1 MKQMLD
7 GIKVLDFTSTVAGAG
22 AGAMMA
28 DYGASVLKIEPPTG
42 DPLRAMPPL
51 MDGVSLTHCW
61 FNRGKQS
68 LVLDLQKAEDV
79 ETVRRMMK
87 NADVVIEDG
96 APGAMA
102 KLGLDYETVSKDNP
116 GLIYCSVTP
125 FGQKGPYRDKVGND
139 LMVQALSGIMEITGE
154 MGGLPEKH
162 GTPVGDYAG
171 SQSAYSSIVAAL
183 CWRRKSGEGQY
194 IDVST
199 MHILVWLNSAV
210 DRINVNVYTT
220 REGNHHP
227 ALSPFGLFYGNNGQ
241 SVIICALNPK
251 IWTSICNII
260 GHPEYIDDPRYST
273 VSQRTANRFEVVEIL
288 ETWLKTF
295 DNIQDA
301 IKLLEAGNVPCCQ
314 VYGVR
319 EVLSDPHYMD
329 PEVAWFIQV
338 PTPTS
343 LQARGKASYL
353 GHNTNA
359 KFSKA
364 PGTVGQAPDLGEH
377 TDAVL
382 AQFG

>member
-7 GIKVLDFTSTVAGAG
+7 GIKVLDFTTTVAGAG

-28 DYGASVLKIEPPTG
+28 DYGASVLKIESPAG
-42 DPLRAMPPL
+42 DPLRTMSP
-51 MDGVSLTHCW
+51 MMEGVSLTHCW

-68 LVLDLQKAEDV
+68 LVLDFQRSEDL
-79 ETVRRMMK
+79 ETARALMEK
-87 NADVVIEDG
+87 ADVVIEDSC
-96 APGAMA
+96 PGTMSNW
-102 KLGLDYETVSKDNP
+102 KLDYETASARNP
-116 GLIYCSVTP
+116 RLIYCSVTP
-125 FGQKGPYRDKVGND
+125 FGQKGPYSKKAGND
-139 LMVQALSGIMEITGE
+139 LMVQALSGVMEITGE
-154 MGGLPEKH
+154 QDGPPEKH
-162 GTPVGDYAG
+162 GTPVGDYAA

-183 CWRRKSGEGQY
+183 CWRKKSGMGEY

-199 MHILVWLNSAV
+199 MRILVWLNSAV

-251 IWTSICNII
+251 IWTSICNTI
-260 GHPEYIDDPRYST
+260 GHPEYVDDPRYCS

-319 EVLSDPHYMD
+319 EVLSDPHYTD

-343 LQARGKASYL
+343 LQAKGKASYL
-353 GHNTNA
+353 AHNTNA
-359 KFSKA
+359 RFSKT
-364 PGTVGQAPDLGEH
+364 PGTVGQAPDLNEH
-377 TDAVL
+377 SADFL
-382 AQFG
+382 ARFS

>member
-7 GIKVLDFTSTVAGAG
+7 GIKVLDFTTTVAGAG

-28 DYGASVLKIEPPTG
+28 DYGASVLKIESPAG
-42 DPLRAMPPL
+42 DPLRTMSP
-51 MDGVSLTHCW
+51 MMEGVSLTHCW

-68 LVLDLQKAEDV
+68 LVLDFQRSEDL
-79 ETVRRMMK
+79 ETARALMEK
-87 NADVVIEDG
+87 ADVVIEDSC
-96 APGAMA
+96 PGTMSNW
-102 KLGLDYETVSKDNP
+102 KLDYETASARNP
-116 GLIYCSVTP
+116 RLIYCSVTP
-125 FGQKGPYRDKVGND
+125 FGQKGPYSKKAGND
-139 LMVQALSGIMEITGE
+139 LMVQALSGVMEITGE
-154 MGGLPEKH
+154 QDGPPEKH
-162 GTPVGDYAG
+162 GTPVGDYAA

-183 CWRRKSGEGQY
+183 CWRKKSGMGEY

-199 MHILVWLNSAV
+199 MRILVWLNSAV

-227 ALSPFGLFYGNNGQ
+227 ALSRCGLFYGNNGE

-251 IWTSICNII
+251 IWTSICNTI
-260 GHPEYIDDPRYST
+260 GHPEYVDDPRYCS

-319 EVLSDPHYMD
+319 EVLSDPHYTD

-343 LQARGKASYL
+343 LQAKGKASYL
-353 GHNTNA
+353 AHNTNA
-359 KFSKA
+359 RFSKT
-364 PGTVGQAPDLGEH
+364 PGTVGQAPDLNEH
-377 TDAVL
+377 SADFL
-382 AQFG
+382 ARFS